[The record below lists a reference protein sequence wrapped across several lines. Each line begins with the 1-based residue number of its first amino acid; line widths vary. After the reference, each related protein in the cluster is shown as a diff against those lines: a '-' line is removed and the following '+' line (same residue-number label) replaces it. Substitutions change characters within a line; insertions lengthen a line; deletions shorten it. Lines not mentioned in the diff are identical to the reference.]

1 MKTCETAKSQE
12 LKYGIA
18 PFFLYI
24 YSLFI
29 LFLALISHSFV
40 KHGQKDIFDLHKKE
54 KKPEDIGFPEYSRKF
69 LKRNLRVINM
79 PEELQR

>member
-1 MKTCETAKSQE
+1 MKTCETAESKE

-18 PFFLYI
+18 PFFYI

-40 KHGQKDIFDLHKKE
+40 KHGQKDTFDLHKKE

-69 LKRNLRVINM
+69 LKRNLRVIHM

>member
-1 MKTCETAKSQE
+1 MKTCETVKSQE

-40 KHGQKDIFDLHKKE
+40 KHGQKDTFDLHKKE

-69 LKRNLRVINM
+69 LKRNLRVIHM